1 MDKWYTHF
9 SYKLP
14 TLSDQERQ
22 FVEYITGRIPL
33 LLRPLFKIKKFD
45 EATFLRSPDLLKVN
59 TDVFN
64 FFMAQEKALKGRMKA
79 EYVLSPQSAAFL
91 QHFFRYYNIME
102 ACLQQYLVAPD
113 IKSLYDVRYF
123 YVDEDQIGHYTC
135 GVAFKSM
142 MTLLGKYRSISG

>member
-59 TDVFN
+59 ADVIN
-64 FFMAQEKALKGRMKA
+64 FFMAQEKALKGCMRV
-79 EYVLSPQSAAFL
+79 EYVLSPPVRCLSSTFL
-91 QHFFRYYNIME
+91 QIFQHHGSMSSTISCRTG
-102 ACLQQYLVAPD
+102 LKKLVRCAVLLCRRRSNWTLHLRRRLRIHDDSTWQISFD
-113 IKSLYDVRYF
+113 I
-123 YVDEDQIGHYTC
+123 C
-135 GVAFKSM
+135 
-142 MTLLGKYRSISG
+142 